1 MISEDY
7 FVQVED
13 DCKLSSVDELAAA
26 VYEMLGRIQDE
37 DSLNW
42 KSNSPS
48 SFAIN
53 EALYL

>member
-37 DSLNW
+37 DSLN
-42 KSNSPS
+42 
-48 SFAIN
+48 
-53 EALYL
+53 